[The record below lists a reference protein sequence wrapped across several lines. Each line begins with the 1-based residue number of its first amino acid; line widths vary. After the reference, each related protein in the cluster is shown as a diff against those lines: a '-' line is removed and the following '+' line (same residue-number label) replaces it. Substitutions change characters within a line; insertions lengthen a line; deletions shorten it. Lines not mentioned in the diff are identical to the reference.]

1 MQRNAK
7 NAGAGF
13 EQAGGKVLQFTGN
26 VKSAGTTAAGASS
39 GFAVAADAARSTAGE
54 MTGLQVATQNAA
66 GTLTGSGSAGVAAG
80 GGLTSTGRAAGGA
93 SKNMSDFAQSA
104 AAAAT
109 AMNSAGDATSSV
121 TSQWEKAEQ
130 QAAQTGS
137 SFGDLVATTV
147 GVSAGLESAADDAD
161 VAEGGVSDLSQA
173 ADRATE
179 ALGAMGLAASATG
192 LVAFFQQS
200 VMAASDL
207 DESMNAIDTI
217 FKTSNGTI
225 YEFSANAGKQLGMT
239 ELAAREAAA
248 TFGIYGQQANLAT
261 DENAKF
267 SVQMATL
274 AGDMASFR
282 NTSPEQA
289 IGAIG
294 AAFRGESD
302 PIEAYGVILNET
314 ILKTRAMKMGLIE
327 NTSEALGPAVRVQVA
342 YAEVLAQTAYMQGD
356 FEKTSG
362 SLSNRLKT
370 LRADF
375 EAQSVA
381 VGQKLM
387 PAAQALVS
395 LLSGPGMVALSGT
408 SAVVGTL
415 ADGVGALATFMA
427 NLPAPIQVAIGA
439 IVAFRL
445 ASAVA
450 GTGLATGLIARAN
463 QARTALTNMGT
474 GAVGT
479 VGAMRTQF
487 GYLQQ
492 ASRNATGG
500 VQTLG
505 GTLRSV
511 GTVGMSAF
519 RAGASSLMGF
529 LGGPWGV
536 AFAAAAA
543 GVYVLMQRNAEAKR
557 SAEEVKTAVV
567 DTATALEA
575 SGGALTAQG
584 QQAAAAALESIKL
597 SDKTTTLAQSLED
610 LGVSS
615 DVAAAGL
622 AGNLD
627 ALRETRSE
635 LEKGA
640 GKEGDFW
647 GGFFNTDFS
656 WDSIKDRWSNP
667 GSDYS
672 KDNQAAETLK
682 KYDEAEA
689 AIRVKQ
695 ESLARLARAGGDV
708 VFSNEGVADL
718 GAMAEAMDEFSK
730 STDGAAS
737 KVDALAKA
745 LSGLK
750 EDKLALPE
758 AQQAVNDSMRD
769 LKGLQ
774 GTLGEVGVDDRG
786 NIDTK
791 TEAGSKAQDSVS
803 SFADSYNQLA
813 AAMFTVTNSSDAVKA
828 ALQPQ
833 YDQFLLTAEAMGL
846 TRQQAEA
853 VAIQMGLLPENAA
866 LNLDARSVQAAQE
879 LLDTLGD
886 TISGMPNSQTIEV
899 KSLTDAARA
908 DLEKTGFLIT
918 ELPDG
923 KGFTLE
929 ANTIAAQQA
938 LDAARGKVDGLPPIK
953 AITVEAPG
961 AQQVVDK
968 LREVGVETTINNDKQ
983 IVITDN
989 SPETLQK
996 LVAVGAHV
1004 TQLPD
1009 GSFAISDNTD
1019 VVKAR
1024 VDSLNDHNT
1033 SSRHVVTVEERR
1045 SQMQFGMSD
1054 EAYAELQRQVAENAN
1069 GAIIRAYAQGGLSP
1083 MSSRQA
1089 QVVPPNTWRVVG
1101 DRARNDE
1108 FFIPDTDEA
1117 QHVDIGREWARR
1129 RGLLLVDPLQARMFA
1144 DGGISTP
1151 EALDS
1156 AVSGLAGA
1164 KYVWGGWDGTWNTD
1178 CSGAQSRVANQAAY
1192 GDPDSAGRFATSNQ
1206 GAELAK
1212 RGFEPGWRD
1221 GALNIGYVNGGPGG
1235 GHTAS
1240 TTPSGTN
1247 LEMGGEAGNGQ
1258 VGGSAAGAKDFPNIM
1273 SLMLTPSVGAGS
1285 GYTAQNDPDG
1295 SKAFAEGE
1303 FTDRYRTAHGGTEED
1318 QATGLGKRSGSGNVQ
1333 DVYVV
1338 NMPGED
1344 TDGREP
1350 KARLTASLFADG
1362 GTVGGV
1368 GNRDSEL
1375 IMATPGEEITRKPM
1389 ADKYRTLLKAIN
1401 ADNVKAFA
1409 DGGTVG
1415 FGGYSGP
1422 DKTDSMKPRNLY
1434 EAASLGIG
1442 MGFAALSG
1450 VSGLIGMAQSG
1461 QWDLSQ
1467 MTPQFDTG
1475 SNSIPALESAFQQFS
1490 QQLEEI
1496 RDTLQKGGM
1505 IDAKIDIDSNT
1516 GRADLALT
1524 TAGIA

>member
-1 MQRNAK
+1 
-7 NAGAGF
+7 
-13 EQAGGKVLQFTGN
+13 
-26 VKSAGTTAAGASS
+26 
-39 GFAVAADAARSTAGE
+39 
-54 MTGLQVATQNAA
+54 MTGLQSAAQNAA
-66 GTLTGSGSAGVAAG
+66 DILTGSGSAGMAAG

-104 AAAAT
+104 ALAAS
-109 AMNSAGDATSSV
+109 AMNDAGDATSDVSGK
-121 TSQWEKAEQ
+121 WAKAEEE
-130 QAAQTGS
+130 ASALGS
-137 SFGDLVATTV
+137 TFGDLVATSV
-147 GVSAGLESAADDAD
+147 GVSAGLESTADDAD

-173 ADRATE
+173 VDRASE
-179 ALGAMGLAASATG
+179 ALGAMGIAASATG

-217 FKTSNGTI
+217 FKEANGTI
-225 YEFSANAGKQLGMT
+225 YTFSENAGRQLGMT

-267 SVQMATL
+267 STQMATL

-289 IGAIG
+289 IEAIG

-302 PIEAYGVILNET
+302 PIEAYGVILNES
-314 ILKTRAMKMGLIE
+314 ILKTRAMKDGLIE
-327 NTSEALGPAVRVQVA
+327 TTAEALEPAVRVQVA
-342 YAEVLAQTAYMQGD
+342 YSEILAQTSYMQGD

-381 VGQKLM
+381 VGNKLM

-408 SAVVGTL
+408 STVVGAL

-427 NLPAPIQVAIGA
+427 NLPGPIQMAIGA
-439 IVAFRL
+439 IVALRI

-450 GTGLATGLIARAN
+450 GTALGQSLVARAT
-463 QARTALTNMGT
+463 QARTAITNMGSST
-474 GAVGT
+474 AGV
-479 VGAMRTQF
+479 VSAMRTQF

-505 GTLRSV
+505 GTMRNV
-511 GTVGMSAF
+511 GTMGMSAF
-519 RAGASSLMGF
+519 RAGAGSLVGF
-529 LGGPWGV
+529 LGGPWGI

-543 GVYVLMQRNAEAKR
+543 GVAYLISENAKAKR
-557 SAEEVKTAVV
+557 SAEQVAAAVV
-567 DTATALEA
+567 DTATQLEM
-575 SGGALTAQG
+575 SGGRFTAQG

-597 SDKTTTLAQSLED
+597 SDSSTTLAESLEEV
-610 LGVSS
+610 GVSS

-622 AGNLD
+622 AGNLS
-627 ALRETRSE
+627 ALQETRAE

-647 GGFFNTDFS
+647 GGFFDTDFS
-656 WDSIKDRWSNP
+656 WDAIKSRWSDP
-667 GSDYS
+667 TSGYE

-689 AIRVKQ
+689 AIRAKQ
-695 ESLARLARAGGDV
+695 ESLARVARAGGDV
-708 VFSNEGVADL
+708 VFNNEGVAEL

-730 STDGAAS
+730 STDGAAA
-737 KVDALAKA
+737 KVDALAQA
-745 LSGLK
+745 LSGLRN
-750 EDKLALPE
+750 DKLALPE
-758 AQQAVNDSMRD
+758 AEQAVNDSLRD
-769 LKGLQ
+769 LDGLKN
-774 GTLGEVGVDDRG
+774 TLGSVGVDDRG

-791 TEAGSKAQDSVS
+791 TEAGSRAQDAVS
-803 SFADSYNQLA
+803 SYADSYNQLA
-813 AAMFTVTNSSDAVKA
+813 AAMYTVTNSSDAVKA
-828 ALQPQ
+828 AMQPQ
-833 YDQFLLTAEAMGL
+833 YDQFLRTAEAMGL
-846 TRQQAEA
+846 TREQAEA
-853 VAIQMGLLPENAA
+853 VALQMGLLPENVA
-866 LNLDARSVQAAQE
+866 LQLDTSSVMAAQD

-886 TISGMPNSQTIEV
+886 TISGMPNSHTIEV
-899 KSLTDAARA
+899 ESLTDDARA
-908 DLEKTGFLIT
+908 NLEKMGFLIT

-938 LDAARGKVDGLPPIK
+938 LDAARGTVDGLPPVK
-953 AITVEAPG
+953 AITVDAPG
-961 AQQVVDK
+961 AQAVVDK
-968 LREVGVETTINNDKQ
+968 LREVGVETTVNNDKQ

-989 SPETLQK
+989 SPETIQK

-1009 GSFAISDNTD
+1009 GTFAISDNTD
-1019 VVKAR
+1019 VVRAR
-1024 VDSLNDHNT
+1024 VDSLQDHNT

-1045 SQMQFGMSD
+1045 SRMQFGMSD
-1054 EAYAELQRQVAENAN
+1054 EAYADLQRQVAENAN
-1069 GAIIRAYAQGGLSP
+1069 GAIIRAYADGGLSP
-1083 MSSRQA
+1083 MSGRNA
-1089 QVVPPNTWRVVG
+1089 TVVPPNTWRVVG
-1101 DRARNDE
+1101 DRAQDDE

-1117 QHVDIGREWARR
+1117 QHVALGREWARR
-1129 RGLLLVDPLQARMFA
+1129 RGLLLVDPRNARMFA
-1144 DGGISTP
+1144 DGGIATAES
-1151 EALDS
+1151 LS
-1156 AVSGLAGA
+1156 SGVAGLEGA

-1178 CSGAQSRVANQAAY
+1178 CSGAQSRVANIAAY
-1192 GDPDSAGRFATSNQ
+1192 GDPDAAGRFATSSQ
-1206 GAELAK
+1206 GSELAK
-1212 RGFEPGWRD
+1212 RGFQAGWRD
-1221 GALNIGYVNGGPGG
+1221 GALNIGWVNGGPGG

-1240 TTPSGTN
+1240 TTPEGVN
-1247 LEMGGEAGNGQ
+1247 LEMGGEEGNGQ
-1258 VGGSAAGAKDFPNIM
+1258 VGGNAAGAKDFPNIM
-1273 SLMLTPSVGAGS
+1273 SLMLTPSVGKGS

-1295 SKAFAEGE
+1295 SKALAAGE
-1303 FTDRYRTAHGGTEED
+1303 FTDRYREAYGTEED
-1318 QATGLGKRSGSGNVQ
+1318 QATLGRRAGSGNVQ
-1333 DVYVV
+1333 DVYVT
-1338 NMPGED
+1338 NWPGEGGEQRD
-1344 TDGREP
+1344 P
-1350 KARLTASLFADG
+1350 KARLTASFFADG
-1362 GTVGGV
+1362 GTVGGI
-1368 GNRDSEL
+1368 GNKDSEL
-1375 IMATPGEEITRKPM
+1375 IMAMPGEEITKKSM
-1389 ADKYRTLLKAIN
+1389 AQKYRGLLKAIN

-1415 FGGYSGP
+1415 WGGYSGP
-1422 DKTDSMKPRNLY
+1422 DTTDSMKPRNLY

-1467 MTPQFDTG
+1467 LTPKFDTG
-1475 SNSIPALESAFQQFS
+1475 ANSIPALEGAFQQFS

-1505 IDAKIDIDSNT
+1505 IDAKIDVDTNT

-1524 TAGIA
+1524 TAGVA